1 MKQKSNNN
9 SFKLPPI
16 KLPPPPKK
24 TTYTIQPNTIKRPS
38 MLNTLAEG
46 FAFGTGSS
54 LAREGVNKIFEKK
67 TLEKDIY
74 ENKNPENG
82 INCDNLI
89 QLYNDCIFKNSND
102 TSCDYLLKKYDE
114 CTKMNIPVIE

>member
-9 SFKLPPI
+9 SFKLPHI

-38 MLNTLAEG
+38 ILNTLAEG

-54 LAREGVNKIFEKK
+54 LAREGVNKIF
-67 TLEKDIY
+67 

-102 TSCDYLLKKYDE
+102 TECDYLLTKYDE
-114 CTKMNIPVIE
+114 CTKINTPIIE

>member
-1 MKQKSNNN
+1 MRQKSNDRTL
-9 SFKLPPI
+9 KLPPI

-24 TTYTIQPNTIKRPS
+24 TSYTIQPNTIQRPS

-54 LAREGVNKIFEKK
+54 LAREGINKIFEKK
-67 TLEKDIY
+67 TPEKDSY
-74 ENKNPENG
+74 EQKNPENW

-89 QLYNDCIFKNSND
+89 QSYKDCIFKNGD
-102 TSCDYLLKKYDE
+102 DKACDYLLKKYDE
-114 CTKMNIPVIE
+114 CTNVKIIE